1 MAGVAAVLLPTGCGH
16 KRSSSSTS
24 PATVQRAL
32 AHSPDLGS
40 GSGFDVDQSDGLA
53 AWSRRA
59 SGGYRLILKRRGG
72 RPYAPPIPPAAF
84 PFDVDLGTDARGHAV
99 ATYSRCPARLDD
111 DVFVREPC
119 ALYALD
125 IAGERER
132 LLRRPAEGA
141 SLARPAMRRGVLVFA
156 RVRSGRDAPAEILV
170 AKPGEP
176 LEQIAAL
183 PAYGVE
189 GVLGMDLE
197 RGRVAVALRDPHEA
211 GGTRLLTGPLIGPLR
226 PVAVGGAGQENDEV
240 VTSPSIAGHFLYWA
254 FSNRNGLY
262 HPRNGFVVRRD
273 LRTGRV
279 TARKTPGFLAGV
291 AADAAR
297 PSAPL
302 LIVSDDNADRGL
314 RAFGRQRLARVGPR
328 GFRDPPPGLGL
339 RNSSGLYD
347 P

>member
-1 MAGVAAVLLPTGCGH
+1 MAGVAAVLLPTGCDH
-16 KRSSSSTS
+16 KKSSSSTS

-59 SGGYRLILKRRGG
+59 SGGYRLILKRLGA

-84 PFDVDLGTDARGHAV
+84 PFDIDLGTDARGHAV
-99 ATYSRCPARLDD
+99 ATYSRCPARLHD

-119 ALYALD
+119 ALYSFE
-125 IAGERER
+125 IASERER

-141 SLARPAMRRGVLVFA
+141 SLVRPAMRRGVLVFA

-183 PAYGVE
+183 PVYGAA
-189 GVLGMDLE
+189 GVLGIDFE
-197 RGRVAVALRDPHEA
+197 HGRVAVALQDPEVV
-211 GGTRLLTGPLIGPLR
+211 RVFTGPLAGPLHA
-226 PVAVGGAGQENDEV
+226 VAAGGAGQENDEV
-240 VTSPSIAGHFLYWA
+240 VTSPSLAGHFLYWA

-279 TARKTPGFLAGV
+279 TALKTPGFLAGV
-291 AADAAR
+291 AADSER

-302 LIVSDDNADRGL
+302 FIVWDTNKDRGI
-314 RAFGRQRLARVGPR
+314 FGRQRLGRVGPR